1 MEPHHSRKYTG
12 PLLTLQTICNIND
25 LNGYGIITL
34 LTLTNKE
41 LRRWCGPTHD
51 AGQGM
56 VYHVLTSKDNTV
68 TRSTVIPVSKDKL
81 ESPQIKE
88 RMNQYTSEMESLIGN
103 FAHSTMNKIDTE
115 LGEDPYDSLFEVDD
129 HPDENDVITNPE
141 IDDDNKYPPCAED
154 NDDMIITRVPLQRGG
169 IIEGDIVRPRKR
181 DSKGMHDRWNGNS

>member
-1 MEPHHSRKYTG
+1 MEPHHSRKYIGT
-12 PLLTLQTICNIND
+12 LLTLQNTCNING

-34 LTLTNKE
+34 LTLTNKK
-41 LRRWCGPTHD
+41 LRRWCGPTRD
-51 AGQGM
+51 VSQGM
-56 VYHVLTSKDNTV
+56 VYHVLTSKGNAV
-68 TRSTVIPVSKDKL
+68 TRSTVTPVSKDEL

-141 IDDDNKYPPCAED
+141 TDDDNKDPPCAED
-154 NDDMIITRVPLQRGG
+154 NDDMIITRVPLQRG
-169 IIEGDIVRPRKR
+169 EV
-181 DSKGMHDRWNGNS
+181 